1 MGNDNISLKYLV
13 EITKGKKPKYEIDVY
28 SEGLIPYLSMD
39 YLRGKNLS
47 PIYVDETK
55 DSIVRVNN
63 NDLLILWDGSKAG
76 EIVYGKEG
84 ALSSTMAKIDIVS
97 SKVTKAY
104 LTYFLIHSQ
113 ADIQGNTVGMGIP
126 HVNGE
131 DLKNLSVY
139 LSSKQTQI
147 RIAEFLDKKTEEINA
162 IIEKKEAILL
172 RLEEK
177 KKAIINEAVTKGL
190 NPNVP
195 MKDSGIE
202 WIGEIPAHWEISKL
216 KYFVNIKGRLGW
228 KGLKAD
234 EYVDSGYGFLS
245 TPDIKNDDIDFSRI
259 NYITEERYLESPEI
273 MLEKDDIL
281 LVKDG
286 STLGIINRVKE
297 LPIPSTV
304 NSSIAVLRI
313 EDPSLKSEFLFYLL
327 KSNWI
332 QKTIEFLKQGQ
343 GVPHLFQKDIKEF
356 DLIIPPIKEQ
366 EDLVK
371 EIFSRTKI
379 VDDLNLKILSQI
391 EKLKEY
397 RQAIIS
403 EAVTGKLEIA

>member
-1 MGNDNISLKYLV
+1 
-13 EITKGKKPKYEIDVY
+13 
-28 SEGLIPYLSMD
+28 MD

-379 VDDLNLKILSQI
+379 VDELNLKILSQI

>member
-1 MGNDNISLKYLV
+1 
-13 EITKGKKPKYEIDVY
+13 
-28 SEGLIPYLSMD
+28 
-39 YLRGKNLS
+39 
-47 PIYVDETK
+47 
-55 DSIVRVNN
+55 
-63 NDLLILWDGSKAG
+63 
-76 EIVYGKEG
+76 
-84 ALSSTMAKIDIVS
+84 
-97 SKVTKAY
+97 
-104 LTYFLIHSQ
+104 
-113 ADIQGNTVGMGIP
+113 
-126 HVNGE
+126 
-131 DLKNLSVY
+131 
-139 LSSKQTQI
+139 
-147 RIAEFLDKKTEEINA
+147 
-162 IIEKKEAILL
+162 
-172 RLEEK
+172 
-177 KKAIINEAVTKGL
+177 
-190 NPNVP
+190 

-379 VDDLNLKILSQI
+379 VDELNLKILSQI